1 MAESS
6 PTLSAPPT
14 QPTTRMPR
22 AFAAMRHRN
31 FQLYFIGQLISNAGT
46 WMQII
51 AQGWL
56 VYQITHSE
64 FALGVVSF
72 ASAIPVLLITP
83 FGGVVVDRVPK
94 RALLVITQS
103 AAMLLALALAVL
115 AFTNVIREWHIYV
128 LAALIGIVNAFD
140 APARQAFV
148 VEMVGKDDMPN
159 AIALNSMM
167 FNSARVIGPGLG
179 GLLLA
184 AFGPAWCFTINGLSY
199 LAVIAGLLLMTIPP
213 RPPAPARQA
222 PLRQLSEG
230 LRYVTRRADMW
241 GLLVL
246 AIIFSMFG
254 LSYSTL
260 LPAFA
265 DTVLHGGPEAYGW
278 LNAATGVGAVISA
291 LLVAQF
297 GDRGKRGMWLLAA
310 NFVFPIILALFAIT
324 SALPVSLLLACALG
338 MGFMTHMTMSN
349 TLLQTRVE
357 DEFRGRVMSLF
368 TLTFFGLSP
377 FGNLLIGA
385 LGQQFGLMPAMVFSA
400 AATWLLSRVIFRV
413 AGNIRSLP

>member
-1 MAESS
+1 MANTEQ
-6 PTLSAPPT
+6 TLPA
-14 QPTTRMPR
+14 TRMPR

-31 FQLYFIGQLISNAGT
+31 FQLYFIGQLVSNAGT

-56 VYQITHSE
+56 VYQLTHSE

-72 ASAIPVLLITP
+72 ASAIPVLFVTP

-94 RALLVITQS
+94 RTLLVITQS
-103 AAMLLALALAVL
+103 AAMLLALALAAL
-115 AFTNVIREWHIYV
+115 AFTDVVREWHIFV
-128 LAALIGIVNAFD
+128 LAALIGVVNAFD

-148 VEMVGKDDMPN
+148 VEMVGKEDMPN

-199 LAVIAGLLLMTIPP
+199 LAVIAGLLLMTLPP
-213 RPPAPARQA
+213 HQPQT
-222 PLRQLSEG
+222 
-230 LRYVTRRADMW
+230 VRRAPIPQLVEGVKYVSRHTDMW
-241 GLLVL
+241 GLLLL

-254 LSYSTL
+254 LSYATL

-291 LLVAQF
+291 LLIAQF
-297 GDRGKRGMWLLAA
+297 GDRGKRGVWLYVA
-310 NFVFPIILALFAIT
+310 NFAFPVVLGVFAIIPHL
-324 SALPVSLLLACALG
+324 APSLLLACLLG

-385 LGQQFGLMPAMVFSA
+385 LGQQFGLMPAIIFSA
-400 AATWLLSRVIFRV
+400 ALTWLLSRLVFRL
-413 AGNIRSLP
+413 AGNIRELP

>member
-1 MAESS
+1 MAQTNPS
-6 PTLSAPPT
+6 LSA
-14 QPTTRMPR
+14 TRMPR
-22 AFAAMRHRN
+22 AFTAMRHRN

-56 VYQITHSE
+56 VYQLTHSE

-72 ASAIPVLLITP
+72 ASAIPVLFVTP

-94 RALLVITQS
+94 RTLLVITQS
-103 AAMLLALALAVL
+103 ATMLLAFALAAL
-115 AFTNVIREWHIYV
+115 AFTNVVREWHIFV
-128 LAALIGIVNAFD
+128 LAALIGVVNAFD

-148 VEMVGKDDMPN
+148 VEMVGKEDMPN

-167 FNSARVIGPGLG
+167 FNSARVIGPGIG

-184 AFGPAWCFTINGLSY
+184 AFGPAWCFTINGLSF
-199 LAVIAGLLLMTIPP
+199 LAVIAGLLLMKLPP
-213 RPPAPARQA
+213 HPVQPARSA
-222 PLRQLSEG
+222 AIPQLVEG
-230 LRYVTRRADMW
+230 VRYVSRHADMW

-265 DTVLHGGPEAYGW
+265 DTVLHGGPEVYGW

-291 LLVAQF
+291 LLIAQF
-297 GDRGKRGMWLLAA
+297 GDRGKRGVWLNAA
-310 NFVFPIILALFAIT
+310 NFTFPIVLALFALT
-324 SALPVSLLLACALG
+324 PLLAPSLLLACLLG

-357 DEFRGRVMSLF
+357 DQFRGRVMSLF

-385 LGQQFGLMPAMVFSA
+385 LGQQFGLMPAMLFSA
-400 AATWLLSRVIFRV
+400 ALTWLLSRLIFRL
-413 AGNIRSLP
+413 ARNIRALP